1 MFKLASNKI
10 RLIIMPANEIVHT
23 INYRKMISIPSSVVE
38 VFFENNIPTIYSLL
52 HTWYLLEQK

>member
-1 MFKLASNKI
+1 
-10 RLIIMPANEIVHT
+10 MPANEIVHT